1 MLVASMVAIRGLG
14 RRRRRRRGSV
24 AIQLALT
31 MSVLLG
37 VVALGTEVGFLYY
50 KHRQMQS
57 AADSAAFGAAVA
69 VTKGYPTDYTV
80 EARAIAASVGFVHG
94 VDSVV
99 VAVNRPPTLGPYAAN
114 AAAVE
119 VIVSQPQYLGMA
131 SLFHDGLF
139 DVGARA
145 VAAVGTSAGQF
156 CIIGLDTSAS
166 ATVRI
171 KNNGSVSSTT
181 CGVGVNSN
189 SNSALTLENGA
200 SIYGPVSVVG
210 RYSLGGNAHLYYQ
223 TAPYPKQGGDAFT
236 DPYAGVSFSAS
247 GATAR
252 TQPSGCTTC
261 TLQPGRYSNGLNY
274 TNGQTLNMA
283 AGVYFIDTRF
293 ILNNSVKVN
302 ATSGVTIVINGNYA
316 ISVGNNVT
324 LNLTAPTSGATAG
337 IAMASIRTASSS
349 VTQSISNNAIMNL
362 TGALYFPNQIL
373 LFDNNSTINTP
384 VCGQMVARM
393 ISIQNNANLKTSCT
407 GTGVQQ
413 VVIGG
418 PSKLV
423 E

>member
-1 MLVASMVAIRGLG
+1 MLIASIAVIRRTL
-14 RRRRRRRGSV
+14 RQRRGSV
-24 AIQLALT
+24 AIQIALMLT
-31 MSVLLG
+31 ALLG
-37 VVALGTEVGFLYY
+37 VIALGTEIGFLLY
-50 KHRQMQS
+50 KQRQMQA

-80 EARAIAASVGFVHG
+80 EAHAIAASAGFVHG

-99 VAVNRPPTLGPYAAN
+99 VAVNRPPTTGAYAGN
-114 AAAVE
+114 NAAVE
-119 VIVSQPQYLGMA
+119 VIISQPQYLGMA
-131 SLFHDGLF
+131 SLFHDALF

-145 VAAVGTSAGQF
+145 AAAVGTSAGQF
-156 CIIGLDTSAS
+156 CIIGLDPTAS

-171 KNNGSVSSTT
+171 RNNGTVSSTT

-189 SNSALTLENGA
+189 SDTALILDNGA

-210 RYSLGGNAHLYYQ
+210 KYSLGGTAHLYYQ
-223 TAPYPKQGGDAFT
+223 TAPYPKQGGAAFT
-236 DPYAGVSFSAS
+236 DPYASVVLSAS

-261 TLQPGRYSNGLNY
+261 TLQPGRYANGVNY

-283 AGVYFIDTRF
+283 AGVYYIDTRF
-293 ILNNSVKVN
+293 VLNNSVTLN
-302 ATSGVTIVINGNYA
+302 ATTGVTIVINGNYA

-337 IAMASIRTASSS
+337 IAMASIRTASST
-349 VTQSISNNAIMNL
+349 VTQSFSNNAFMNL

-373 LFDNNSTINTP
+373 LFDNNSTINTS

-393 ISIQNNANLKTSCT
+393 VSIQNNANLKTSCT